1 MELAPILAYRFDMA
15 IQPRPIGKHLR
26 DWRQRRRLSQL
37 NLAGDAEISAR
48 HLSFLETGR
57 AQPSREMILRLA
69 EQLDIPIRERNV
81 LLVAAGF
88 APIFPERR
96 LNDPAL
102 ALANDA
108 ITLALDAHKP
118 YPAFALDRLW
128 RVLASNA
135 ALPELFEGVTEELLA
150 PPMNALRI
158 SLHPRGL
165 APRIAN
171 LAVWRTHLLYRL
183 RRQVDLTADAAL
195 VELQRELLSY
205 PAPPEVIEHP
215 VDQAIIPLQ
224 IHVGGKLLSLF
235 STTMIFGTPA
245 DITLSELALEF
256 FFPANA
262 QTAASVRDFAVSRE
276 RALDAA
282 PLDLSI

>member
-1 MELAPILAYRFDMA
+1 MA
-15 IQPRPIGKHLR
+15 LQTRPIGTHLR

-37 NLAGDAEISAR
+37 NLACDAEISAR

-88 APIFPERR
+88 APVFTERP

-102 ALANDA
+102 TQASDA
-108 ITLALDAHKP
+108 ITLTLDAQKP
-118 YPAFALDRLW
+118 YPAFALDRQW
-128 RVLASNA
+128 RVVASNS
-135 ALPELFEGVTEELLA
+135 ALPEMFEGVAEELLVA
-150 PPMNALRI
+150 PMNALRV

-171 LAVWRTHLLYRL
+171 LGVWRAHLLHRL
-183 RRQVDLTADAAL
+183 RRQIDLTADPVL
-195 VELQRELLSY
+195 IELQREMLSY
-205 PAPPEVIEHP
+205 PAPPEPIGNRG
-215 VDQAIIPLQ
+215 DDAIIPLQ
-224 IHVGGKLLSLF
+224 IQLRGKLLSLF

-262 QTAASVRDFAVSRE
+262 ETAAMVRG
-276 RALDAA
+276 LAA
-282 PLDLSI
+282 S

>member
-1 MELAPILAYRFDMA
+1 MA
-15 IQPRPIGKHLR
+15 IQLRPIGKQLR

-57 AQPSREMILRLA
+57 SQPSREMILRLA
-69 EQLDIPIRERNV
+69 EQLEIPIRERNV

-88 APIFPERR
+88 APIFQERS

-102 ALANDA
+102 APASDA
-108 ITLALDAHKP
+108 ITLTLEAHKP
-118 YPAFALDRLW
+118 YPAFALDRQW
-128 RVLASNA
+128 RVVASNG
-135 ALPELFEGVTEELLA
+135 ALPELFEGVTDELLA

-171 LAVWRTHLLYRL
+171 LAEWRAHLLHRL
-183 RRQVDLTADAAL
+183 RRQVDLTADTAL
-195 VELQRELLSY
+195 ADLQRELLSY
-205 PAPPEVIEHP
+205 PAPPEVSGQRVE
-215 VDQAIIPLQ
+215 QAMIPLQ
-224 IHVGGKLLSLF
+224 IHVGGRLLSLF

-256 FFPANA
+256 FFPADA
-262 QTAASVRDFAVSRE
+262 QSAASVRNFAASRA
-276 RALDAA
+276 RTLD
-282 PLDLSI
+282 PSP

>member
-1 MELAPILAYRFDMA
+1 MELASGVAYRLDMA

-57 AQPSREMILRLA
+57 AHPSREMILRLA

-102 ALANDA
+102 APANDA
-108 ITLALDAHKP
+108 IMLALDAHKP
-118 YPAFALDRLW
+118 YPAFGLDRLW
-128 RVLASNA
+128 RVIASNS
-135 ALPELFEGVTEELLA
+135 ALPELFEGVHEELLA
-150 PPMNALRI
+150 PPINALRI

-171 LAVWRTHLLYRL
+171 LAVWRAHLLYRL
-183 RRQVDLTADAAL
+183 RRQIDLTADAAL
-195 VELQRELLSY
+195 VDLQRELLSY
-205 PAPPEVIEHP
+205 PAPSETIEHP
-215 VDQAIIPLQ
+215 ADQAMIPLQ
-224 IHVGGKLLSLF
+224 IHVGGKLLSFF
-235 STTMIFGTPA
+235 STTMIFGTAA
-245 DITLSELALEF
+245 DVTLSELALEF

-262 QTAASVRDFAVSRE
+262 QTAARVRDFAASRE
-276 RALDAA
+276 RALDSA
-282 PLDLSI
+282 P

>member
-1 MELAPILAYRFDMA
+1 MTIR
-15 IQPRPIGKHLR
+15 PRSVGTHLR

-37 NLAGDAEISAR
+37 NLACDAEISAR

-57 AQPSREMILRLA
+57 ALPSREMILRLA
-69 EQLDIPIRERNV
+69 EQLEIPIRERNV

-88 APIFPERR
+88 VPDFPERQ

-102 ALANDA
+102 APASDA
-108 ITLALDAHKP
+108 IALTLEAHKP
-118 YPAFALDRLW
+118 YPAFALDRQW
-128 RVLASNA
+128 RIVASNA
-135 ALPELFEGVTEELLA
+135 AFPELFEGVAQELLT

-171 LAVWRTHLLYRL
+171 LGVWRAHLLHRL
-183 RRQVDLTADAAL
+183 RRQIDLTADTAL
-195 VELQRELLSY
+195 MDLQRELLSY
-205 PAPPEVIEHP
+205 PAPPELIANRLDE
-215 VDQAIIPLQ
+215 AIVPLQ
-224 IHVGGKLLSLF
+224 IHVAGKLLSFF

-262 QTAASVRDFAVSRE
+262 ETAAIVRSFAVSAE
-276 RALDAA
+276 A
-282 PLDLSI
+282 S

>member
-1 MELAPILAYRFDMA
+1 MELAQLLAYRLDMP

-37 NLAGDAEISAR
+37 NLAGDADISAR

-88 APIFPERR
+88 APIFPERG

-102 ALANDA
+102 APANDA
-108 ITLALDAHKP
+108 ITLTLDAHKP

-128 RVLASNA
+128 RVVASNSA
-135 ALPELFEGVTEELLA
+135 FPELFEGVTEELLV

-171 LAVWRTHLLYRL
+171 LAAWRTHLLYRL
-183 RRQVDLTADAAL
+183 RRQIDLTADAAL

-205 PAPPEVIEHP
+205 PAPSEIIGHP
-215 VDQAIIPLQ
+215 VDLAIIPLQ
-224 IHVGGKLLSLF
+224 IHVGGRLLSF
-235 STTMIFGTPA
+235 FTTTMIFGTPA

-262 QTAASVRDFAVSRE
+262 QTAASVRDFAASR
-276 RALDAA
+276 DAA
-282 PLDLSI
+282 PLPAGRYT

>member
-1 MELAPILAYRFDMA
+1 M
-15 IQPRPIGKHLR
+15 
-26 DWRQRRRLSQL
+26 RRIH
-37 NLAGDAEISAR
+37 D
-48 HLSFLETGR
+48 
-57 AQPSREMILRLA
+57 REA
-69 EQLDIPIRERNV
+69 
-81 LLVAAGF
+81 
-88 APIFPERR
+88 
-96 LNDPAL
+96 
-102 ALANDA
+102 
-108 ITLALDAHKP
+108 
-118 YPAFALDRLW
+118 
-128 RVLASNA
+128 
-135 ALPELFEGVTEELLA
+135 EGVTEELLA

-224 IHVGGKLLSLF
+224 IRVGGKLLSLF

-256 FFPANA
+256 F
-262 QTAASVRDFAVSRE
+262 RE
-276 RALDAA
+276 RALDAE
-282 PLDLSI
+282 PLPAG